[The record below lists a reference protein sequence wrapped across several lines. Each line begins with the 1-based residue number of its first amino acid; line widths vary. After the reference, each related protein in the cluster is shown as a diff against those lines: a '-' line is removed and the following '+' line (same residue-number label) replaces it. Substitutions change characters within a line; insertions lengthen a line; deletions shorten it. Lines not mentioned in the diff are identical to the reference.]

1 MIASELYF
9 CKLIAILAIQV
20 VLIVHIFV
28 EASTGRGDSE
38 LASKFMKNITVATNA
53 SGVMVAT
60 LDMPGRPFNVFSEA
74 MMADLAALIDRI
86 ESDTAAGKAPAGLVM
101 TSGKSTFVAGADLAM
116 IQDFGAMR
124 FSASWQDMRD
134 RYSYLGQLFRRLEK
148 LPVPTVAAVNGLAL
162 GGGLE
167 LAMACHGR
175 VCADSKYIQLGLP
188 EVVLGLLPG
197 AGGTQRLPRYV
208 GTELGTKMLLDGK
221 PLTADQ
227 ALASGL
233 VDALAAPEELIAV
246 ATEMVLSMKAGARW
260 DSPAFTMPADGRSA
274 ADAGFR
280 EWACEVAGVSARDA
294 QLYPAI
300 DAIINCLT
308 GGHGKSIDA
317 ACNVEWDIFVDLMS
331 DPVSSNMVTTC
342 FLSKTAATKQS
353 LVGLPEVTAPAS
365 VALIGD
371 LDLGKNPF
379 KKIAQETD
387 ADFYLAD
394 AVLSDERAD
403 LLVQDL
409 RLAPSIA
416 SAKPVLR
423 LTASFGES
431 EVLEL
436 AAGKSTDDTALA
448 MSVLQRSGKAI
459 VLSRSAQS
467 VNDVLIAGM
476 RSAYAR
482 SGVSAQNFYTQCE
495 AVGLEYLAQI
505 AIDELAEPARSLQT
519 PDQALGLPLLLN
531 LSFDVYTWLKPQ
543 LDGHS
548 NTVSDGLLAGIDLAA
563 VYGVKFP
570 KWSGGPLS
578 CLTMFQRGELKYSG
592 AQALLTQLEWRF
604 KNELGYKLVAA

>member
-1 MIASELYF
+1 
-9 CKLIAILAIQV
+9 
-20 VLIVHIFV
+20 
-28 EASTGRGDSE
+28 
-38 LASKFMKNITVATNA
+38 MKNITVATNA

-74 MMADLAALIDRI
+74 MMADLAALIDQI
-86 ESDTAAGKAPAGLVM
+86 ERDTAAGNAPAGLVI
-101 TSGKSTFVAGADLAM
+101 TSGKSSFVAGADLAM

-124 FSASWQDMRD
+124 FSATWQEMRD

-188 EVVLGLLPG
+188 EVLLGLLPG

-233 VDALAAPEELIAV
+233 VDALAAPEELIAAAV
-246 ATEMVLSMKAGARW
+246 EMVLGMKAGARW
-260 DSPAFTMPADGRSA
+260 DTADFSMPDSDRSA
-274 ADAGFR
+274 ADEDFR
-280 EWACEVAGVSARDA
+280 SWACEVAGVSARDSN
-294 QLYPAI
+294 LYPAV

-342 FLSKTAATKQS
+342 FLSKTAATKNS
-353 LVGLPEVTAPAS
+353 LAGVPEIAAPAS
-365 VALIGD
+365 FAVIGGG
-371 LDLGKNPF
+371 DLGKKPF
-379 KKIAQETD
+379 KKMTQESEVD

-394 AVLSDERAD
+394 LASSDVRAD

-409 RLAPSIA
+409 RVTQ
-416 SAKPVLR
+416 SALSDKPVLR
-423 LTASFGES
+423 LSGTFAES

-436 AAGKSTDDTALA
+436 APGKSAEDTALA
-448 MSVLQRSGKAI
+448 MAVLQRSGKPI
-459 VLSRSAQS
+459 VVSRSAKS
-467 VNDVLIAGM
+467 VNEVLISAM
-476 RSAYAR
+476 RSAYAGA
-482 SGVSAQNFYTQCE
+482 GVSAQNFYTQCE
-495 AVGLEYLAQI
+495 AVGLEWLAQT
-505 AIDELAEPARSLQT
+505 AIEELAEPARSLQVT
-519 PDQALGLPLLLN
+519 DRALGLPLLLG
-531 LSFDVYTWLKPQ
+531 LSLDVYAWLKNEFG
-543 LDGHS
+543 DS
-548 NTVSDGLLAGIDLAA
+548 ANDALLAGIDLLA
-563 VYGVKFP
+563 VYGVEFP
-570 KWSGGPLS
+570 KWTGGPLS

-592 AQALLTQLEWRF
+592 AQALLAQLEWRF
-604 KNELGYKLVAA
+604 KNELGYKLAAA